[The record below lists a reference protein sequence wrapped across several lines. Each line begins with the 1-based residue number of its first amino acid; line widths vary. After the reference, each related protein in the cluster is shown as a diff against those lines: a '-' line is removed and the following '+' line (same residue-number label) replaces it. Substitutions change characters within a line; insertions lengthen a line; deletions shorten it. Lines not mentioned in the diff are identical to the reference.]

1 MLSLI
6 FRQNIDPM
14 KLKMIGLA
22 CLLSVAAW
30 SQPLHTAIV
39 AGSVVDSTTGA
50 GIPNYPVFV
59 VDSSSAIGGI
69 SLTLFTDANG
79 YYNDTL
85 SLYSNAGILL
95 VSTEDSCSGNWLS
108 DYYVYTGNTPTYFS
122 LYSTFAVCGSNGT
135 GGGGSGGG
143 SGSGNTGCNAA
154 FTFDSTLTGNGQIVL
169 YNTSTVDSMFQNA
182 NVMYQWSW
190 GDGTGAVGAFP
201 SHQYTQSG
209 TFVICLTQTAT
220 DSTAFGVMT
229 CTSTY
234 CDTISIDSTG
244 NVSYKGVNVLVNV
257 YSPDQMSIDDNDL
270 HELSIYP
277 NPSRGEV
284 KIELDTKAQI
294 IVTDAVGR
302 TIFDAVNAEKIKL
315 SDLPK
320 GTYIVRTL
328 SEKGM
333 RSQIFIVQ

>member
-1 MLSLI
+1 
-6 FRQNIDPM
+6 M
-14 KLKMIGLA
+14 KLKMFGLA

-69 SLTLFTDANG
+69 NLTLFTDANG

-85 SLYSNAGILL
+85 SLYSNSGILL

-108 DYYVYTGNTPTYFS
+108 DHYVYTGNTPTYFS
-122 LYSTFAVCGSNGT
+122 LYSTFAICGSTGT

-143 SGSGNTGCNAA
+143 GGSSNSHCHASFA
-154 FTFDSTLTGNGQIVL
+154 FDSTLTGNGQIVL
-169 YNTSTVDSMFQNA
+169 YNTSTVDSTLQNA
-182 NVMYQWSW
+182 SINYHWTW
-190 GDGTGAVGAFP
+190 GDGSASVGAFP

-209 TFVICLTQTAT
+209 HFVICLTQTAT
-220 DSTAFGVMT
+220 DSTAFGFFT

-257 YSPDQMSIDDNDL
+257 YSPDQMSIDYDDL
-270 HELSIYP
+270 HELTVYP
-277 NPSRGEV
+277 NPSRGVV
-284 KIELDTKAQI
+284 KIELDTKAL
-294 IVTDAVGR
+294 IVVIDAVGR
-302 TIFDAVNAEKIKL
+302 TIFEAVNVEKIKL

>member
-1 MLSLI
+1 
-6 FRQNIDPM
+6 M
-14 KLKMIGLA
+14 KFKLLGLA
-22 CLLSVAAW
+22 YLLSAAVLA
-30 SQPLHTAIV
+30 QPVHNAIV
-39 AGSVVDSTTGA
+39 TGSVLDSATGA
-50 GIPNYPVFV
+50 GMPNYPVFIA
-59 VDSSSAIGGI
+59 DSSNAMGGGGSTI
-69 SLTLFTDANG
+69 TLFTDANG
-79 YYNDTL
+79 NYADTM
-85 SLYSNAGILL
+85 SLYSTAGILL
-95 VSTEDSCSGNWLS
+95 AQTEDSCSGNWLY
-108 DYYVYTGNTPTYFS
+108 DFYTYTGNTPSVFTFS
-122 LYSTFAVCGSNGT
+122 STFVICGGASSG
-135 GGGGSGGG
+135 GGGGSGDG

-182 NVMYQWSW
+182 NVVYQWSW

-270 HELSIYP
+270 HELFIYP

-284 KIELDTKAQI
+284 KIELDIKAEI

-302 TIFDAVNAEKIKL
+302 PMFEAVNIEKIQL